1 MTALVL
7 RGDAAHLPLPDAS
20 VDLIV
25 TSPPYW
31 GVRDYR
37 DGGESLAGQIGN
49 EERWQDYL
57 ANLLRCTAEWVR
69 VLKPEGSIFV
79 NLGDKYANDAKWGGA
94 TSGKHVN
101 GLHGKT
107 GIGRAKVRTGIPPKS
122 LIGLPSRYAIACVDE
137 LGLTW
142 RRDNIWSKPSAMPE
156 SVDDRCATRH
166 EYVQHLTLQ
175 PDYYAAI
182 DEIREPSTSLSPAHD
197 ARRRLRPTDSR
208 LDLVGGGRTSTMNPA
223 GKLPGSVWEIAP
235 TPLNVPEWLEHGR
248 CCGGRKRDGCQDG
261 LDHHA
266 AFPLDL
272 VRKVILGWS
281 PSGICLECGEGRF
294 PVADRRRMDV
304 RPGYSKTH
312 NGQRDGIPQSGGTG
326 WKTAGRTDVTV
337 IGYACH
343 CTPYTDHPERRGK
356 DFHNQGTRGPRGMND
371 GNGGERFRRY
381 MEELANPRG
390 PVREYHFDQWT
401 PAPTR
406 PAIVL
411 DPFGGTGAASLVADV
426 LGRTGITVDRS
437 ADYCRLACWR
447 TRDPAERARALG
459 VPKPPPVPEG
469 QASLF
474 DLESAS

>member
-1 MTALVL
+1 VSVVVL
-7 RGDAAHLPLPDAS
+7 RGDAAHLPLPDGS
-20 VDLIV
+20 VDLIC

-37 DGGESLAGQIGN
+37 DGGESLTGQIGN

-94 TSGKHVN
+94 TSGKHVE

-107 GIGRAKVRTGIPPKS
+107 GVGRAKVRTGIPPKS
-122 LIGLPSRYAIACVDE
+122 LIGLPARYAIACVDD

-142 RRDNIWSKPSAMPE
+142 RRDNIWHKPSAMPE

-182 DEIREPSTSLSPAHD
+182 DEIREPHAEVSVARSRRAYNAGDLFSVSTPNTL
-197 ARRRLRPTDSR
+197 
-208 LDLVGGGRTSTMNPA
+208 NPA
-223 GKLPGSVWEIAP
+223 QFCNPLGKLPGSVWEITA

-248 CCGGRKRDGCQDG
+248 CCGGRKRNRCQDG

-272 VRKVILGWS
+272 VRKVVLGWS
-281 PSGICLECGEGRF
+281 PPGICLECGEGRR
-294 PVADRRRMDV
+294 PVTSSVRTFDGQPRDDLPAWADPAAPRRAPNGAGHWRFGTDRR
-304 RPGYSKTH
+304 H
-312 NGQRDGIPQSGGTG
+312 L
-326 WKTAGRTDVTV
+326 
-337 IGYACH
+337 GYACG
-343 CTPYTDHPERRGK
+343 CTPYTDHPGQGKPARRRDHQP
-356 DFHNQGTRGPRGMND
+356 DFHPHGTYGQKQAGEYERVGPW
-371 GNGGERFRRY
+371 
-381 MEELANPRG
+381 
-390 PVREYHFDQWT
+390 REYHLDGWVAP
-401 PAPTR
+401 PAR

-411 DPFGGTGAASLVADV
+411 DPFGGTGTASLVADV
-426 LGRTGITVDRS
+426 LGRTGITIDRS
-437 ADYCRLACWR
+437 ADYCRLATWR
-447 TRDPAERARALG
+447 TTDPGERARAMG
-459 VPKPPPVPEG
+459 VPKPPPVLEG
-469 QASLF
+469 QRSLF
-474 DLESAS
+474 DTDESVA